1 MNAIGSHVSG
11 LQHIG
16 LPTNDMEKTLA
27 FYEKLGFTVAFR
39 TVNNGEKVCFLKLAG
54 VCVETYENGQ
64 AVGKAGAIDH
74 IALDVDDVQAAW
86 DAVRAAGLVPP
97 GGGDPVPA
105 LLGQGRAL
113 LQYPGPQRRK
123 SGIQPDAVSVWP
135 GPPLPCLSE
144 SLAQNTFIWYRTGE
158 FA

>member
-74 IALDVDDVQAAW
+74 IALDVRDVE
-86 DAVRAAGLVPP
+86 RLYGEGCAAG
-97 GGGDPVPA
+97 
-105 LLGQGRAL
+105 
-113 LQYPGPQRRK
+113 YPITTD
-123 SGIQPDAVSVWP
+123 GI
-135 GPPLPCLSE
+135 E
-144 SLAQNTFIWYRTGE
+144 SLPFWEKGIRFFKTQGPDGE
-158 FA
+158 SVEFCEILK

>member
-64 AVGKAGAIDH
+64 AVGTAGAIDH
-74 IALDVDDVQAAW
+74 IALDVSDIEAAYALVQGLGYPVVSQGIESMNVW
-86 DAVRAAGLVPP
+86 ENGVRYFTI
-97 GGGDPVPA
+97 
-105 LLGQGRAL
+105 LGPNQERVEFN
-113 LQYPGPQRRK
+113 QY
-123 SGIQPDAVSVWP
+123 
-135 GPPLPCLSE
+135 L
-144 SLAQNTFIWYRTGE
+144 
-158 FA
+158 